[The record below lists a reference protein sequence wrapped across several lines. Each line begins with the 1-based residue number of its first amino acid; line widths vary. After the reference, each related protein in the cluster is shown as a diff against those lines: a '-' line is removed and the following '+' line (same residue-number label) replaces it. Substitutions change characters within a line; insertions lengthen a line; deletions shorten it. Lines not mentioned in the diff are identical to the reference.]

1 MDDAL
6 EVEVSTTACAPL
18 SQQLMHWHLASL
30 QADVRARGVA
40 VGVARMHKH
49 DLARLLADKILS
61 AGRGSDDGRDA
72 RPAGP
77 EHDQARQQR
86 QPRPG
91 HHLAFGLVG
100 ELRCVACYVHQH
112 ARACGLTDGRTVR

>member
-18 SQQLMHWHLASL
+18 SQQLMHWPLPAL
-30 QADVRARGVA
+30 QADARARGVA

-61 AGRGSDDGRDA
+61 AGRETKRRWA
-72 RPAGP
+72 
-77 EHDQARQQR
+77 
-86 QPRPG
+86 
-91 HHLAFGLVG
+91 
-100 ELRCVACYVHQH
+100 
-112 ARACGLTDGRTVR
+112 